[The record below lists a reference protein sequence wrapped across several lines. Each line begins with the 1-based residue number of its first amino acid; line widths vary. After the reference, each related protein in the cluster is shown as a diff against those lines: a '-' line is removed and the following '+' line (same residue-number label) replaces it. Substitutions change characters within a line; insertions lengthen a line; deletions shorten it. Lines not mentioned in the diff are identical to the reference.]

1 MIFTFIK
8 SGKSAQNAKLTEKTQ
23 KDSKKTQKR
32 LKKTQKRLK
41 KHKENTFNWHY
52 PHGGDHGNYRALY
65 SKVNELNSS

>member
-1 MIFTFIK
+1 MHK
-8 SGKSAQNAKLTEKTQ
+8 MQNFLRKY
-23 KDSKKTQKR
+23 KKT
-32 LKKTQKRLK
+32 LK

>member
-8 SGKSAQNAKLTEKTQ
+8 SGKSAQNAKLTE
-23 KDSKKTQKR
+23 KTQKR

-52 PHGGDHGNYRALY
+52 PHGVDHGNYRALY